1 MPLEECVMLETPLD
15 CAAYPLSPGGSRSSH
30 VSTIL
35 STLLAKIDPK
45 LCKPAS
51 RGATPLR
58 YRRTC
63 ISSTACCK
71 MKTSVRK
78 ARVAAAPAAEVTS
91 SAGSSQALRRG
102 RLSAHLA
109 RSQQR
114 EFVGRSHI
122 CSVASKNCGR
132 SQEDERSGKDRS
144 KDGTRA

>member
-58 YRRTC
+58 YWRTC

-71 MKTSVRK
+71 VKTS
-78 ARVAAAPAAEVTS
+78 VAAAPAAEVTS
-91 SAGSSQALRRG
+91 SAGSGQALRRG